1 VFVST
6 SDFAG
11 WLVDSLR
18 CGVIAID
25 ADGALCAF
33 NDEARRI
40 LACEHME
47 PEESLGRDCRAVLAD
62 QPAVAV
68 LLVDA
73 LAGEVEHE
81 RAELVL
87 ADAGPGPERVVGFSL
102 APVRDSKGEI
112 RGAALFFRDL
122 SSLERLEE
130 QIRLRDRLA
139 VLGEMAAR
147 MAHEIRNPLAGMKVM
162 AELLER
168 RLRGR
173 DDELSLVAELVS
185 ELRAVDRVVGEGLDF
200 VRSTPPILER
210 VDGSE
215 LLERCVTRALARVGW
230 DGEIVREVEASPPA
244 VVADP
249 GQLQAVV
256 TNLLINAM
264 EATSTLPDA
273 AARRIWLRLYSRAAD
288 PARRPRRLEA
298 ADAAARSALSSLP
311 GEGSGREVVISVVDS
326 GPGIEPELRE
336 RIFYPFFTTKN
347 VGSGV
352 GLSTAQKIVA
362 DHGGRIELE
371 ESAEG
376 GAAFHVR
383 LPVLALESRIDSAR
397 GAQRG
402 EVTSHG

>member
-1 VFVST
+1 
-6 SDFAG
+6 
-11 WLVDSLR
+11 
-18 CGVIAID
+18 
-25 ADGALCAF
+25 
-33 NDEARRI
+33 
-40 LACEHME
+40 
-47 PEESLGRDCRAVLAD
+47 
-62 QPAVAV
+62 
-68 LLVDA
+68 
-73 LAGEVEHE
+73 
-81 RAELVL
+81 
-87 ADAGPGPERVVGFSL
+87 
-102 APVRDSKGEI
+102 
-112 RGAALFFRDL
+112 
-122 SSLERLEE
+122 
-130 QIRLRDRLA
+130 
-139 VLGEMAAR
+139 

-230 DGEIVREVEASPPA
+230 DGEIVREVEVSPPA

-249 GQLQAVV
+249 AQLQAVV

-273 AARRIWLRLYSRAAD
+273 AARRIRLRLYSRAAD

-397 GAQRG
+397 GTQRG